1 MWLGPFLPKTNVCVY
16 SNNFWLLI
24 DKTMQVS
31 YAVIFLLTLIISFFM
46 EVLGLPESIWKLRYH
61 LKSGG
66 NMILIWYWCAA
77 KVGKEIS
84 LLRCFFEILKKITR
98 FAAWT
103 RWSQSGA
110 ESMSKSF
117 KLSELSELS
126 KLSKSSKLSDL
137 SELSELSELS
147 KLSKLS
153 KLSELSELSKL
164 SKLCKLFK
172 LSKIP

>member
-1 MWLGPFLPKTNVCVY
+1 MANVY

-103 RWSQSGA
+103 SCQFCLSYLSFPSCQSCLSCPSCACCPIACTNKIKMTVGSHQGIRALYLGNLLWRCSQA
-110 ESMSKSF
+110 A
-117 KLSELSELS
+117 KLNE
-126 KLSKSSKLSDL
+126 
-137 SELSELSELS
+137 
-147 KLSKLS
+147 
-153 KLSELSELSKL
+153 
-164 SKLCKLFK
+164 
-172 LSKIP
+172 